1 MGTST
6 PCFGVQKSGKKGE
19 TMNKAFD
26 SVSTIKLEEAH
37 FCLSCEAVTNCSD
50 TCPACGHTYM
60 WSLQNWLGRIYG
72 PDFRKNRK
80 WNLNEVS

>member
-37 FCLSCEAVTNCSD
+37 FCLSCEAVT
-50 TCPACGHTYM
+50 
-60 WSLQNWLGRIYG
+60 
-72 PDFRKNRK
+72 
-80 WNLNEVS
+80 

>member
-19 TMNKAFD
+19 TINKAFD

-37 FCLSCEAVTNCSD
+37 FCLSCEAVT
-50 TCPACGHTYM
+50 
-60 WSLQNWLGRIYG
+60 
-72 PDFRKNRK
+72 
-80 WNLNEVS
+80 